1 MCDGLAMTGHE
12 LLRKLRRLAK
22 QRDLTVRY
30 DSRPGKGGHGRL
42 YFGDRFTT
50 IPALTHEIG
59 PGLLA
64 KILRDLGL
72 TRRDL
77 P

>member
-1 MCDGLAMTGHE
+1 MNGHE
-12 LLRKLRRLAK
+12 LLRKLRHLAK
-22 QRDLTVRY
+22 RRSLAFLYEAR
-30 DSRPGKGGHGRL
+30 RGKGGHGRVHI
-42 YFGDRFTT
+42 GERFTT
-50 IPALTHEIG
+50 IPALTHEVV

-72 TRRDL
+72 TKRDL